1 MNIITYEL
9 HMRSSLHLSF
19 QSTCSYT
26 GVFAQQTV
34 CNSRLDRNLA
44 SCRPTWPAGW
54 VLLSLWEQ
62 RPNAVNTHS
71 VQTLWFLYV
80 CIIVRLPSYER
91 CGHRCP
97 VDILRFKHRVLLMW
111 CQPLHMC
118 LRKRDLVGIPH
129 STKCWS
135 SKKAHSK
142 EPDSVKDSERFHS
155 NDDTVISESFWM
167 IQ

>member
-9 HMRSSLHLSF
+9 HMGSTLHLSF

-62 RPNAVNTHS
+62 RPNTVSTHS

-80 CIIVRLPSYER
+80 CIIVHLPSYER

-97 VDILRFKHRVLLMW
+97 VNILRFKHWGLLMW
-111 CQPLHMC
+111 CQPLLCVLWKEIWH
-118 LRKRDLVGIPH
+118 
-129 STKCWS
+129 TKLY
-135 SKKAHSK
+135 KKAHSK
-142 EPDSVKDSERFHS
+142 ESDSVKDLERFHSNCNS
-155 NDDTVISESFWM
+155 NDDTVIPESFWI